1 MKLILNQTILHRC
14 SILITHHMIMRS
26 IFIKELFW
34 GWIPRESIKRWNH
47 VLYVNYQFTFCSSP
61 NLVCIT
67 FVTNVTKT
75 TKFNVDIVEVLIQK
89 SSELM
94 IIKTFIHV
102 RGIATKCSK
111 TKQHLKLIYYQFK
124 SSKKKSI
131 DLYLFFVF
139 YK

>member
-1 MKLILNQTILHRC
+1 MISILNLLIPHRY
-14 SILITHHMIMRS
+14 SILITHHMTMRS
-26 IFIKELFW
+26 IFIKELFS
-34 GWIPRESIKRWNH
+34 GWIPRGLIKRWNH
-47 VLYVNYQFTFCSSP
+47 VLYVNYQFIFCSSP
-61 NLVCIT
+61 NLACIT

-102 RGIATKCSK
+102 RDIATKCSK
-111 TKQHLKLIYYQFK
+111 IKQHLKLIYCQSK
-124 SSKKKSI
+124 SSRKKST

-139 YK
+139 NK